1 MTGCSSADLLPES
14 PSSSS
19 VLSTS
24 EHQLQTPESPKI
36 SPNSNLVVDVKKPV
50 FGTIQTRNG
59 PMVFSV
65 LAPGTLANLASGK
78 KPVMIKSTFYRH
90 VRFSVKY
97 FGREVS
103 SWNFRAKS
111 MCRLTSEKKPM
122 DVKYPNP
129 IYNERKMSKVKTDLS
144 ALQLDNEEIKFSGLK
159 ICPGHFRLYIFSMLC
174 WVNDRNQFSDLKSF
188 FSPFPF
194 F

>member
-144 ALQLDNEEIKFSGLK
+144 AL
-159 ICPGHFRLYIFSMLC
+159 
-174 WVNDRNQFSDLKSF
+174 
-188 FSPFPF
+188 
-194 F
+194 

>member
-19 VLSTS
+19 VLSS
-24 EHQLQTPESPKI
+24 SDQLLPESPKI

-78 KPVMIKSTFYRH
+78 KPVVIKSTFYRH

-129 IYNERKMSKVKTDLS
+129 IYNERKMSKVRT
-144 ALQLDNEEIKFSGLK
+144 
-159 ICPGHFRLYIFSMLC
+159 
-174 WVNDRNQFSDLKSF
+174 
-188 FSPFPF
+188 
-194 F
+194 

>member
-1 MTGCSSADLLPES
+1 MNRTISYTHHSFTVQEAKERDIEFDSTGYNSNSPNSSMTGGCSSDLLPES

-19 VLSTS
+19 ISTEQS
-24 EHQLQTPESPKI
+24 PESPKI
-36 SPNSNLVVDVKKPV
+36 SPSMLVDVKKPV

-65 LAPGTLANLASGK
+65 LAPGTLANLTSTGK
-78 KPVMIKSTFYRH
+78 KPVVIKSTFFRH

-129 IYNERKMSKVKTDLS
+129 IYNERKMSKVS
-144 ALQLDNEEIKFSGLK
+144 
-159 ICPGHFRLYIFSMLC
+159 LC
-174 WVNDRNQFSDLKSF
+174 
-188 FSPFPF
+188 
-194 F
+194 